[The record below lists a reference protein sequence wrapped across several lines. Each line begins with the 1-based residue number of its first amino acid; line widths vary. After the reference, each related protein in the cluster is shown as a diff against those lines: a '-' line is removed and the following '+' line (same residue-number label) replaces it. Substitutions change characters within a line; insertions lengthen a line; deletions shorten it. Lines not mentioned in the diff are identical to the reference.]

1 MLKVDKDF
9 TLRVVDNIYLRCVR
23 VGFIWKK
30 TQKLFGKWT
39 KKFCIVTNSG
49 MVYFNTQK
57 KGDLDPRKFYPLN
70 DFQIKEVDEK
80 VSNFFS

>member
-1 MLKVDKDF
+1 MLKFDKDF

-80 VSNFFS
+80 VSNLFS